1 MRQRLRPPRPSHAT
15 IVAYLALFVAL
26 GGTGAWA
33 THEVIN
39 SSDVVDESLRGVDIR
54 GKDGTSTT
62 AGVNGALTGAD
73 ISGQPAIA
81 AVGQPFVQGSLTTS
95 DIKDNSLIGADV
107 NEGTLAGL
115 DAADGFNTFCDPN
128 SMTFVNCGAAATV
141 TLGRAMSV
149 LVMVTS
155 HFSSFFG
162 NPPNVGNCRLMENGV
177 AVSGDHTIGE
187 LDPDRDTGLDA
198 SGGVTQGG
206 MNLVDVRSLAAGTYT
221 FRVDCNETASDIAF
235 NNISVA
241 AVELAQD

>member
-1 MRQRLRPPRPSHAT
+1 MRQKLRSRLTFANVVSV
-15 IVAYLALFVAL
+15 IALFAAL

-33 THEVIN
+33 THEVIL
-39 SSDVVDESLRGVDIR
+39 SSDIRDGEVKTPDLANLGVTNPKLAT
-54 GKDGTSTT
+54 GGVT
-62 AGVNGALTGAD
+62 AGKLATGA
-73 ISGQPAIA
+73 
-81 AVGQPFVQGSLTTS
+81 VTS
-95 DIKDNSLIGADV
+95 AKVLDNSLTGNDV
-107 NEGTLAGL
+107 NESTLAGL
-115 DAADGFNTFCDPN
+115 DGADGFNTFCDPN
-128 SMTFVNCGAAATV
+128 STTFVDCGAATTV

-149 LVMVTS
+149 LVIVTS